1 MAEDEAI
8 EALASELMDKSD
20 DEIMSALD
28 NFGIEA
34 DDAEDLLALV
44 HEIRDDEA
52 ENETEATGNSDE
64 ELAKRLAAIMAEDEN
79 ANVSI
84 EKVDKDDDGDL
95 DSISITES
103 PNSNDSTSAD
113 DTENSSMAED
123 KPHDDSESATNS
135 TNEFANILSN
145 YKW

>member
-20 DEIMSALD
+20 DEIMTALD

-44 HEIRDDEA
+44 HEIRDDE
-52 ENETEATGNSDE
+52 ESETEAAGNSDE
-64 ELAKRLAAIMAEDEN
+64 ELAKRLAAVMAEDEN

-103 PNSNDSTSAD
+103 PDNSDSTGAD

-123 KPHDDSESATNS
+123 KPHDDSASATNS

>member
-20 DEIMSALD
+20 DEIMTALND
-28 NFGIEA
+28 FGIEA

-52 ENETEATGNSDE
+52 ENETEATGNSDD
-64 ELAKRLAAIMAEDEN
+64 ELAKRLAAVMAEDEN

-95 DSISITES
+95 DAINITES
-103 PNSNDSTSAD
+103 PDNSDSTGAD

-123 KPHDDSESATNS
+123 KPHDDSTSATNS